1 MKIAR
6 SFRFLLDVNPK
17 PGGGGILRDK
27 KARDD
32 RRKS

>member
-17 PGGGGILRDK
+17 PGGGILRDK

-32 RRKS
+32 HRKS